1 MTMFHSKIDRVT
13 TALLLAAGTGSRL
26 QPLTNGAPKCLTEI
40 NGMTI
45 LERQLHGLRQQG
57 FRRLVV
63 VLGYL
68 GECIREFL
76 VYHAAGL
83 TVDYVTNPL
92 YRTTNNLY
100 SLWLARKEI
109 REPFLLVECD
119 LVFDAS
125 LLGAMLHPDKIAVSH
140 RRAWMN
146 GTTVTVDPF
155 QRVTTVQVG
164 GSAIADAFSYKTV
177 NICSLSAP
185 SWQRVHERLTR
196 CVLAGRVNEYYE
208 AVFADMVADGS
219 LSFDAVFFDPDRWH
233 EVDTLDDLR
242 ECERL
247 FSMYPDRIPHRVGLV
262 TSGTRTFRRTPQS
275 RTSPFAVVGAVP
287 NSQREKTDPG
297 DQPAIAK
304 KYDQSRL

>member
-1 MTMFHSKIDRVT
+1 MFHTKIDRAT

-26 QPLTNGAPKCLTEI
+26 QPLTDDAPKCLTEI
-40 NGMTI
+40 NGVTI
-45 LERQLHGLRQQG
+45 LERLIHGLRQQG

-68 GECIREFL
+68 GECIREYL
-76 VYHAAGL
+76 VDHAAGL
-83 TVDYVTNPL
+83 TVDYVINPR

-119 LVFDAS
+119 LVFDVS
-125 LLGAMLHPDKIAVSH
+125 LLGDMLHPDKIAVSH

-164 GSAIADAFSYKTV
+164 GSAIADDSSYKTV
-177 NICSLSAP
+177 NICSLSVA
-185 SWQRVHERLTR
+185 SWQRVHERLNR
-196 CVLAGRVNEYYE
+196 RVLAGRVNEYYE
-208 AVFADMVADGS
+208 AVFADMVSDGS
-219 LSFDAVFFDPDRWH
+219 LSFEAVFFDPDRWH
-233 EVDTLDDLR
+233 EVDTLGDLR

-247 FSMYPDRIPHRVGLV
+247 FSIHPDRIPHWDDLA
-262 TSGTRTFRRTPQS
+262 TSGTRTFRPTPQS
-275 RTSPFAVVGAVP
+275 RTSPFAAVGAAP
-287 NSQREKTDPG
+287 NSKREKADPR
-297 DQPAIAK
+297 DHTAIAK
-304 KYDQSRL
+304 NHDQSRL

>member
-1 MTMFHSKIDRVT
+1 MFHTKIDRAT

-26 QPLTNGAPKCLTEI
+26 QPLTDDAPKCLTEI
-40 NGMTI
+40 NGVTI
-45 LERQLHGLRQQG
+45 LERLIHGLRQQG

-68 GECIREFL
+68 GECIREYL
-76 VYHAAGL
+76 VDHAAGL
-83 TVDYVTNPL
+83 TVDYVINPR

-164 GSAIADAFSYKTV
+164 GSAIADDSSYKTV
-177 NICSLSAP
+177 NICSLSVA
-185 SWQRVHERLTR
+185 SWQRVHERLNR
-196 CVLAGRVNEYYE
+196 RVLAGRVNEYYE
-208 AVFADMVADGS
+208 AVFADMVSDGS
-219 LSFDAVFFDPDRWH
+219 LSFEAVFFDPDRWH
-233 EVDTLDDLR
+233 EVDTLGDLR

-247 FSMYPDRIPHRVGLV
+247 FSIHPDRIPHWDDLA
-262 TSGTRTFRRTPQS
+262 TSGNGTFRPTPQS
-275 RTSPFAVVGAVP
+275 RTSPFAAVGAAP
-287 NSQREKTDPG
+287 NSKREKADPR
-297 DQPAIAK
+297 DHSAIAK
-304 KYDQSRL
+304 NHDQSRL

>member
-1 MTMFHSKIDRVT
+1 MFDSKIDRLT

-26 QPLTNGAPKCLTEI
+26 QPLTDDAPKCLTEI
-40 NGMTI
+40 NGMPI
-45 LERQLHGLRQQG
+45 LERQLHAFRQQG

-63 VLGYL
+63 VLGYK

-76 VYHAAGL
+76 VDHAAGL
-83 TVDYVTNPL
+83 TIDYVTNPR

-125 LLGAMLHPDKIAVSH
+125 LLGDMLHPDKIAVSH

-146 GTTVTVDPF
+146 GTTVTLDPF

-164 GSAIADAFSYKTV
+164 GSAIPDNFSYKTV
-177 NICSLSAP
+177 NICSLSVA
-185 SWQRVHERLTR
+185 SWQRVHERLNR
-196 CVLAGRVNEYYE
+196 RVLAGRVNEYYE

-233 EVDTLDDLR
+233 EVDTLADLR

-247 FSMYPDRIPHRVGLV
+247 FSMHPDRMPHRDGLAMP
-262 TSGTRTFRRTPQS
+262 GIRTFHQTPQS
-275 RTSPFAVVGAVP
+275 RTSRFAAVVAVP
-287 NSQREKTDPG
+287 NSQREQTDPR
-297 DQPAIAK
+297 DQSAIAK
-304 KYDQSRL
+304 KHDLSRL

>member
-1 MTMFHSKIDRVT
+1 MFHTKIDRAT

-26 QPLTNGAPKCLTEI
+26 QPLTDDAPKCLTEI
-40 NGMTI
+40 NGVTI
-45 LERQLHGLRQQG
+45 LERLIHGLRQQG

-68 GECIREFL
+68 GECIREYL
-76 VYHAAGL
+76 VDHAAGL
-83 TVDYVTNPL
+83 TVDYVTNPR

-119 LVFDAS
+119 LVFDVS
-125 LLGAMLHPDKIAVSH
+125 LLGDMLHPDKIAVSH

-164 GSAIADAFSYKTV
+164 GSAIADDSSYKTV
-177 NICSLSAP
+177 NICSLSVA
-185 SWQRVHERLTR
+185 SWQRVHERLNR
-196 CVLAGRVNEYYE
+196 RVLAGRVNEYYE
-208 AVFADMVADGS
+208 AVFADMVSDGS
-219 LSFDAVFFDPDRWH
+219 LSFEAVFFDPDRWH
-233 EVDTLDDLR
+233 EVDTLGDLR

-247 FSMYPDRIPHRVGLV
+247 FSIHPDRIPHWDDLA
-262 TSGTRTFRRTPQS
+262 TSGTRTFHPTPQS
-275 RTSPFAVVGAVP
+275 RISPFAAVGAAP
-287 NSQREKTDPG
+287 NSKREKADPR
-297 DQPAIAK
+297 DHSAIAK
-304 KYDQSRL
+304 NHDQSRL

>member
-1 MTMFHSKIDRVT
+1 MFHTKIDRAT

-26 QPLTNGAPKCLTEI
+26 QPLTDDAPKCLTEI
-40 NGMTI
+40 NGVTI
-45 LERQLHGLRQQG
+45 LERLIHGLRQQG

-68 GECIREFL
+68 GECIREYL
-76 VYHAAGL
+76 VDHAAGL
-83 TVDYVTNPL
+83 TVDYVINPR

-119 LVFDAS
+119 LVFDVS
-125 LLGAMLHPDKIAVSH
+125 LLGDMLHPDKIAVSH

-164 GSAIADAFSYKTV
+164 GSAIADDSSYKTV
-177 NICSLSAP
+177 NICSLSVA
-185 SWQRVHERLTR
+185 SWQRVHERLNR
-196 CVLAGRVNEYYE
+196 RVLAGRVNEYYE
-208 AVFADMVADGS
+208 AVFADMVSDGS
-219 LSFDAVFFDPDRWH
+219 LSFEAVFFDPDRWH
-233 EVDTLDDLR
+233 EVDTLGDLR

-247 FSMYPDRIPHRVGLV
+247 FSIHPDRIPHWDDLA
-262 TSGTRTFRRTPQS
+262 TSGTRTFRPTPQS
-275 RTSPFAVVGAVP
+275 RTSSFAAVGAAP
-287 NSQREKTDPG
+287 NSKREKADPR
-297 DQPAIAK
+297 DHSAIAK
-304 KYDQSRL
+304 NHDQSRL

>member
-1 MTMFHSKIDRVT
+1 MFHTKIDRAT

-26 QPLTNGAPKCLTEI
+26 QPLTDDAPKCLTEI
-40 NGMTI
+40 NGVTI
-45 LERQLHGLRQQG
+45 LERLIHGLRQQG

-68 GECIREFL
+68 GECIREYL
-76 VYHAAGL
+76 VDHAAGL
-83 TVDYVTNPL
+83 TVDYVINPR

-119 LVFDAS
+119 LVFDVS
-125 LLGAMLHPDKIAVSH
+125 LLGDMLHPDKIAVSH

-164 GSAIADAFSYKTV
+164 GSAIADDSSYKTV
-177 NICSLSAP
+177 NICSLSVA
-185 SWQRVHERLTR
+185 SWQRVHERLNR
-196 CVLAGRVNEYYE
+196 RVLAGRVNEYYE
-208 AVFADMVADGS
+208 AVFADMVSDGS
-219 LSFDAVFFDPDRWH
+219 LSFEAVFFDPDRWH
-233 EVDTLDDLR
+233 EVDTLGDLR

-247 FSMYPDRIPHRVGLV
+247 FSIHPDRIPHWDDLA
-262 TSGTRTFRRTPQS
+262 TSETRTFRPTPQS
-275 RTSPFAVVGAVP
+275 RTSPFAAVGAAP
-287 NSQREKTDPG
+287 NSKREKADPR
-297 DQPAIAK
+297 DHSAIAK
-304 KYDQSRL
+304 DHDQSRL